1 MQGKRGFT
9 SSVLRAIVT
18 IDGERVSAASGDNR
32 YPLAPGVRRIAVRER
47 WLFDVGQA
55 ESNVEILSGQE
66 TRVFYT
72 PPISSFRTGALGPT
86 KRTRLPKVVL
96 TVVLLVLF
104 TFTAVAALGL
114 VTGAIR
120 IRLG

>member
-9 SSVLRAIVT
+9 TSVLKAVVT

-32 YPLAPGVRRIAVRER
+32 YPLAPGVRRIAIRER

-55 ESNVEILSGQE
+55 ESDVEVLSGQE

-72 PPISSFRTGALGPT
+72 PPISSFRTGNLGPT
-86 KRTRLPKVVL
+86 KRTRLPKVAL
-96 TVVLLVLF
+96 AVVLLVLLIF
-104 TFTAVAALGL
+104 AAVAALGL
-114 VTGAIR
+114 LTGAIR